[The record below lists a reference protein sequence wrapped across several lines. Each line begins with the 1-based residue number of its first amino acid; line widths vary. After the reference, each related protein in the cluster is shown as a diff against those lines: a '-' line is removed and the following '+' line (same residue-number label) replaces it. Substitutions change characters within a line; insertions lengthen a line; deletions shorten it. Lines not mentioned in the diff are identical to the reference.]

1 QRFTS
6 FFRELYWVQ
15 GSNRLDA
22 RNIQRDLKSDCEFR
36 FSFRTAAANFKL
48 IDDISQAPV
57 MVTYGEQGVKLV
69 DQLTRLGPERWLLRK
84 LQRYV
89 VNLPKR
95 LHEQLRAE
103 GAIREVHPGIFV
115 QGHGALY
122 DDDLGFCPDRSM
134 VYDPD
139 ELMV

>member
-1 QRFTS
+1 
-6 FFRELYWVQ
+6 
-15 GSNRLDA
+15 
-22 RNIQRDLKSDCEFR
+22 
-36 FSFRTAAANFKL
+36 
-48 IDDISQAPV
+48 
-57 MVTYGEQGVKLV
+57 VKLV
-69 DQLTRLGPERWLLRK
+69 DQLTRFGPERRLLRK

-89 VNLPKR
+89 VNLPRR
-95 LHEQLRAE
+95 LHERLRVD
-103 GAIREVHPGIFV
+103 GAIREVHPGIFI